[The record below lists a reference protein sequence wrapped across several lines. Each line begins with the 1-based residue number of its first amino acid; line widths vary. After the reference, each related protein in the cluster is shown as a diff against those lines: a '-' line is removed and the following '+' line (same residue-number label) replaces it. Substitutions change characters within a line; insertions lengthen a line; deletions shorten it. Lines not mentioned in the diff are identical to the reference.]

1 MANVT
6 DPLAAAV
13 HGTDPQNMLE
23 YIVRQKI
30 YDSRFW
36 KEECFGLSA
45 ADVLEKAATTLKC
58 IGGSFG
64 GNAQPTR
71 FLSLVLKL
79 LQIQPS
85 TELIMDTF
93 LETEDFKYVRA
104 LGAFYLRL
112 TGRPADIYKNL
123 EPLYRDYRRI
133 RYRAPVEWKLLTMDQ
148 FIHSLLT
155 DSVVCG
161 IALPRLAGRSVLV
174 EEGYLEDE
182 YASPIWEVVGEKSLE
197 DYLFQKVQDGSKAAE
212 QLWNERLQKR
222 QEKTRKEK
230 ERQEA
235 LQQLDHPRLKSNDN
249 DVHVIKIDSNNDS
262 PIKKDAEELQPSSRK
277 KQKKDRNYGSLF
289 KKPTT
294 SSKKDCQLPSS
305 DISAEDKKFDE
316 NSEEY
321 WNEQRAKL
329 GLKPL
334 NNTSKK

>member
-58 IGGSFG
+58 IGGSYG

-71 FLSLVLKL
+71 FLSLALKL

-85 TELIMDTF
+85 TEVILDTF

-112 TGRPADIYKNL
+112 TGRPTDIYKHL

-133 RYRAPVEWKLLTMDQ
+133 RYRAPVEWQLLTMDH

-155 DSVVCG
+155 ESVVCG
-161 IALPRLAGRSVLV
+161 IALPRLVGRSILV
-174 EEGYLEDE
+174 EEGYLEDD
-182 YASPIWEVVGEKSLE
+182 YTSPLGAVVKEKSLE
-197 DYLFQKVQDGSKAAE
+197 EYLFQKVQDGSSAAE
-212 QLWNERLQKR
+212 RLWNERQQQKKQKLQEENHR
-222 QEKTRKEK
+222 L
-230 ERQEA
+230 EA
-235 LQQLDHPRLKSNDN
+235 LQSIHPCSNDEAVGVKN
-249 DVHVIKIDSNNDS
+249 DDNDISPSNYS
-262 PIKKDAEELQPSSRK
+262 EELSRSSRK

-289 KKPTT
+289 KNPTT
-294 SSKKDCQLPSS
+294 SSTKEAKVTSS
-305 DISAEDKKFDE
+305 DLPADSAKVDE

-321 WNEQRAKL
+321 W
-329 GLKPL
+329 
-334 NNTSKK
+334 